1 MNFGPQH
8 MVERGQEMVT
18 KIEGELLYGLHLN
31 TQVEYEDTKESQ
43 ALAKMSFDD
52 LDKNRHVF
60 KEFVCCL
67 IIVPDKLCLRHS
79 IRTGFPELSQ

>member
-18 KIEGELLYGLHLN
+18 KIEGELLDGLHLN

-43 ALAKMSFDD
+43 ALAKMSLDD
-52 LDKNRHVF
+52 LDKIRHV
-60 KEFVCCL
+60 
-67 IIVPDKLCLRHS
+67 CLRNL
-79 IRTGFPELSQ
+79 FVALLSFLTRCV